1 MRLIAIS
8 GGIGSGKSTVSH
20 ALETMGF
27 VVYDCDSHA
36 KRLTDSSPEI
46 LSRIAAEISPTAL
59 NNDGTLNRKALAD
72 IVFNDSS
79 SLRCLN
85 SIVHSAVLNDIRQW
99 IECHKSSQSL
109 LFIET
114 AILYQ
119 SGLDKLVDEVWNVEA
134 PKNIRITRVMQ
145 RNNLKAEDVEARINA
160 QDSFKPAKPHP
171 RTFTILNDN
180 TAALLP
186 QIKSLL

>member
-1 MRLIAIS
+1 MKLIAIT

-20 ALETMGF
+20 ALEAMGF
-27 VVYDCDSHA
+27 IVYDCDSQA
-36 KRLTDSSPEI
+36 KRLTDCSPEI

-59 NNDGTLNRKALAD
+59 NDDGTLNRKALAD

-79 SLRCLN
+79 SLGCLN
-85 SIVHSAVLNDIRQW
+85 AIVHSAVLNDIRQW
-99 IECHKSSQSL
+99 IECHKNSQDL

-119 SGLDKLVDEVWNVEA
+119 SGLDKLVDEVWHVEA
-134 PKNIRITRVMQ
+134 PKNIRLTRVMQ
-145 RNNLKAEDVEARINA
+145 RNNLIAEEVEARINA
-160 QDSFKPAKPHP
+160 QDSFRPCELHP

>member
-20 ALETMGF
+20 ALKTMGF

-46 LSRIAAEISPTAL
+46 LSLIAAEISPTVL

-79 SLRCLN
+79 CLRCLN
-85 SIVHSAVLNDIRQW
+85 SIVHSAVINDIRQW
-99 IECHKSSQSL
+99 IECHKSIQSL

-119 SGLDKLVDEVWNVEA
+119 SGLDKFVDEVWNVEA
-134 PKNIRITRVMQ
+134 PKNIRITRVMH

-160 QDSFKPAKPHP
+160 QDSFTPNKPHP

-180 TAALLP
+180 TTALLP

>member
-1 MRLIAIS
+1 MKLIAIT

-20 ALETMGF
+20 ALEAMGF
-27 VVYDCDSHA
+27 IVYDCDSQA
-36 KRLTDSSPEI
+36 KRLTDCSPEI

-59 NNDGTLNRKALAD
+59 NDDGTLNRKALAD

-79 SLRCLN
+79 SLGCLN
-85 SIVHSAVLNDIRQW
+85 AIVHSAVLNDIRQW
-99 IECHKSSQSL
+99 IECHRNSQAL

-119 SGLDKLVDEVWNVEA
+119 SGLDKLVDEVWHVEA
-134 PKNIRITRVMQ
+134 PKNIRLTRVMQ
-145 RNNLKAEDVEARINA
+145 RNNLIAEEVEARINA
-160 QDSFKPAKPHP
+160 QDSFRPEELHP
-171 RTFTILNDN
+171 RIFTILNDN

>member
-20 ALETMGF
+20 ALKTMGF

-46 LSRIAAEISPTAL
+46 LSLIAAEISPTVL

-79 SLRCLN
+79 CLRCLN
-85 SIVHSAVLNDIRQW
+85 SIVHSAVINDIRQW
-99 IECHKSSQSL
+99 IECHTSSQSL

-134 PKNIRITRVMQ
+134 PKNIRITRVML
-145 RNNLKAEDVEARINA
+145 RNNLKAEDIEARINA
-160 QDSFKPAKPHP
+160 QDTFKPDKPHP

-180 TAALLP
+180 TTALLP

>member
-1 MRLIAIS
+1 MKLIAIT

-20 ALETMGF
+20 ALEAMGF
-27 VVYDCDSHA
+27 IVYDCDSQA
-36 KRLTDSSPEI
+36 KRLTDCSPEI

-59 NNDGTLNRKALAD
+59 NDDGTLNRKALAD

-79 SLRCLN
+79 SLGCLN
-85 SIVHSAVLNDIRQW
+85 AIVHSAVLNDIRQW
-99 IECHKSSQSL
+99 IECHKNSQAL

-119 SGLDKLVDEVWNVEA
+119 SGLDKLVDEVWHVEA
-134 PKNIRITRVMQ
+134 PKNIRLTRVMQ
-145 RNNLKAEDVEARINA
+145 RNNLIAEEVEARINA
-160 QDSFKPAKPHP
+160 QDSFRPCELHPH
-171 RTFTILNDN
+171 TFTILNDN

>member
-8 GGIGSGKSTVSH
+8 GGIGSGKSTISH
-20 ALETMGF
+20 ALKTMGF

-99 IECHKSSQSL
+99 IECHQSSQSL

-160 QDSFKPAKPHP
+160 QDSFKHAKPHP

>member
-20 ALETMGF
+20 ALKTMGF

-46 LSRIAAEISPTAL
+46 LSLIAAEISPTVL

-79 SLRCLN
+79 CLRCLN
-85 SIVHSAVLNDIRQW
+85 SIVHSAVINDIRQW

>member
-8 GGIGSGKSTVSH
+8 GGIGSGKSTISH
-20 ALETMGF
+20 ALKTMGF

-36 KRLTDSSPEI
+36 KRLTDSSHEI

-99 IECHKSSQSL
+99 IECHQSSHL
-109 LFIET
+109 PLFIET